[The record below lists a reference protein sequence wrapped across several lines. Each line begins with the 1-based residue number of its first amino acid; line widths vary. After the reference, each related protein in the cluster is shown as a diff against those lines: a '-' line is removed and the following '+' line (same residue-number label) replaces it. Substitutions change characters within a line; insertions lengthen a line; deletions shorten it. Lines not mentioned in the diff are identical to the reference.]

1 MSKQTRTISIGIA
14 ASLAAVLTASPVAAQ
29 MFERAY
35 SFTGRDRASLA
46 VVMKQAESGMF
57 DGTGSGNSGMNYSV
71 TNLICGGDSGSANA
85 DGNSACMILNNSTG
99 NVGADQDSIGDQSAN
114 SDVDTTQN
122 NGGEGSLSSALNGL
136 NGDSDSSSGD
146 GDLPSAQ

>member
-1 MSKQTRTISIGIA
+1 MSKHTRTITLGIA
-14 ASLAAVLTASPVAAQ
+14 ASMAAILTASPVAAQ

-57 DGTGSGNSGMNYSV
+57 DGTSSGSSGMSYNV

-99 NVGADQDSIGDQSAN
+99 NVGADQDSIGDQGAN
-114 SDVDTTQN
+114 STVDTTQN

-136 NGDSDSSSGD
+136 NGGSDSSSGD
-146 GDLPSAQ
+146 GDPPSPQ